1 MQPSRDG
8 PSSTVISPTATP
20 SASSRRHAS
29 RARVVA
35 WAADWM
41 AAGRIGGADAGT
53 APSRRARAG
62 GHALVRCAW
71 ARHRLSLRVFDRFR
85 CGEGFRE
92 RVLARGGPRLSVGV
106 RLAAAHRELFGSRAT
121 TARREGRGLWSR
133 DRSRAGFVLHGEA
146 SLGVHGPLVFPKV
159 FRRAVSLFREGRAA
173 WRKLSDL
180 LAERDGV
187 VRVASGVIGRT
198 FAEAELSAPNSTRS

>member
-1 MQPSRDG
+1 
-8 PSSTVISPTATP
+8 
-20 SASSRRHAS
+20 
-29 RARVVA
+29 
-35 WAADWM
+35 M

-146 SLGVHGPLVFPKV
+146 SLGVHGALVFPKV
-159 FRRAVSLFREGRAA
+159 FRRAVSFFREATRGISFREWLRRESGADDAVRVAGAGAGRAA

>member
-121 TARREGRGLWSR
+121 TARREGR
-133 DRSRAGFVLHGEA
+133 
-146 SLGVHGPLVFPKV
+146 
-159 FRRAVSLFREGRAA
+159 
-173 WRKLSDL
+173 
-180 LAERDGV
+180 
-187 VRVASGVIGRT
+187 ASGRVTARARASCCTAKRPSACTARWSSRRCSVARCRCSARAEPRGGSSRT
-198 FAEAELSAPNSTRS
+198 SWRSAMASCAWPAA